1 MAKPHVLVQVGHDE
15 PHQPGHEG
23 ETGAAGE
30 LELVRKIGRALMRRL
45 NADDRL
51 EAERIPGRFP
61 TKVTSGDWAVDVF
74 VALHGD
80 GGPASATGYSF
91 GFPPSSRKSK
101 RFADVLGREF
111 ATFHIS
117 EARRNNG
124 TSNLTG
130 YYGWDLLPGS
140 PAACVVEHGF
150 LSNARERAWMH
161 EHVQELADGEYRAIL
176 AQLGL
181 ETDNA
186 PARTAARPDHD
197 ARWPWFVE
205 WSLWTLG
212 RGEYAE
218 FGPRNRAVRPESAP
232 TPVPR
237 RAHSILRELQKP
249 PGASTPPPK
258 PGEPTRVTTRSLFLA
273 PPRATKARVARYVVG
288 RPHFPRTDEEARL
301 IAELYHEIASSGGLD
316 PVLVTAQMV
325 LETGNLRSRWSQPPH
340 RNMAGIGVTSSEMDP
355 DDVPK
360 FRSWKAA
367 VTGHVGRLLAYAI
380 PLGEE
385 NATQRKLIGKALEAR
400 LLDDSKRGI
409 ARSPRG
415 LTGTWAAD
423 PDYATSI
430 VRVANEILKD

>member
-1 MAKPHVLVQVGHDE
+1 MAK
-15 PHQPGHEG
+15 
-23 ETGAAGE
+23 
-30 LELVRKIGRALMRRL
+30 
-45 NADDRL
+45 
-51 EAERIPGRFP
+51 
-61 TKVTSGDWAVDVF
+61 
-74 VALHGD
+74 
-80 GGPASATGYSF
+80 
-91 GFPPSSRKSK
+91 
-101 RFADVLGREF
+101 
-111 ATFHIS
+111 
-117 EARRNNG
+117 
-124 TSNLTG
+124 
-130 YYGWDLLPGS
+130 
-140 PAACVVEHGF
+140 
-150 LSNARERAWMH
+150 
-161 EHVQELADGEYRAIL
+161 
-176 AQLGL
+176 
-181 ETDNA
+181 
-186 PARTAARPDHD
+186 RPDHD
-197 ARWPWFVE
+197 AQWPWFVE

-212 RGEYAE
+212 RGGYAE
-218 FGPRNRAVRPESAP
+218 FGPRNRTVRPKSAP

-249 PGASTPPPK
+249 DDAR
-258 PGEPTRVTTRSLFLA
+258 RVTARSPLLA

-385 NATQRKLIGKALEAR
+385 NATQRRLIERALEAR
-400 LLDDSKRGI
+400 PLDDSKRGI